1 MKKVKNIMYININI
15 VIYNIDTIVKI
26 IIIIINTDIKMI
38 KNAYNINIII
48 NNRTKY
54 KNKKKMKNIMY
65 INIL

>member
-65 INIL
+65 II

>member
-1 MKKVKNIMYININI
+1 
-15 VIYNIDTIVKI
+15 
-26 IIIIINTDIKMI
+26 MI

>member
-1 MKKVKNIMYININI
+1 MENIMYININI